1 MSNKIKGITL
11 EIGGDT
17 AGLTKAL
24 SKVNKETGTIQR
36 ELKEVEK
43 ALKLDPNN
51 TELLAQKQL
60 LLADSIAV
68 TEKKVEALR
77 KAKEK
82 ADKEIAEG
90 TEVNQEQYRKL
101 QREIV
106 KTENAL
112 EDAKKQAEETGEA
125 LNKAGDGKK
134 TEKNLSALK
143 GTLGTVT
150 KGALGFGAA
159 VVGVA
164 AGLSELEESTRE
176 YREDL
181 NKLHTAFT
189 SAGKSVQS
197 ADKIYKDFFG
207 ILGES
212 DRAIEAA
219 NHLALL
225 TNNEQELAQWTKI
238 AAGVNATFTDS
249 LPIEGLTEAANE
261 TAKVGQVTG
270 VLADALNW
278 AGISEDEFN
287 AKLEKLNSEQER
299 SALITQTLSDTY
311 SNIGTKYMETNEA
324 VIANREAQLKWN
336 DEMARFGEVI
346 APAKAAVVEFGAD
359 ALGGL
364 TNWITDANSETAQLL
379 KNTKSLSENYKNSAT
394 AIEEQTAKELS
405 EIETIR
411 ILYSELESLVDE
423 TGEINEENRARADF
437 IAGELSNALGTEISL
452 TGNAKKTLDSLRIS
466 VEEYVKQRQ
475 IQILLE
481 AQEDKFIEASENR
494 KKAIDA
500 EAEAYAKMIELEA
513 KYKMP
518 DNLSDEEKW
527 SFARDNMSGDD
538 ASAYAEVV
546 QAYKEAAEAVSGYT
560 QDIQNYYDATT
571 AAAEGNVE
579 KLKTIVDS
587 EGIIRAESAEMA
599 NKTEEEKRAVMKT
612 QFDKALVEYQLALER
627 YKNEP
632 NQANAEM
639 VKAASAH
646 ALEVG
651 AEYEKVGGNINAG
664 LKKGLEDTK
673 KGVFSA
679 VSSIISSIKN
689 LFTSKDGLDEHS
701 PSKWAEGVAEFVDE
715 GLAKGFINK
724 AGVVTDAAGNVVEGV
739 KKVVVAGNEELLE
752 EEKKYLEEKQRIEDE
767 DAAKQKKTAEQIQKE
782 KNKVY
787 LDGLKEAADIAKKER
802 KQVQDYF
809 DDMISDVQK
818 NIANAEKEMTSFR
831 NKLAEIDELAVVP
844 TTTFTGLFGGDDLVV
859 EGTPKLADLSGRI
872 AELTK
877 YHDNLTTLKDMG
889 VDDSL
894 LEEIKGRG
902 EEEGGLFMEAFLN
915 STDEERDLFL
925 RQYEEIGKL
934 SGKTA
939 GEMFQTEIEEATKGI
954 SDVFAEMNPD
964 MLKVGEDWGT
974 VLGEGITTKIK
985 EALETIKGMVGMT
998 DYTPNAGV
1006 VYQTQITQH
1015 ITSTPQTAYESAEQ
1029 TRRVMENL
1037 DSQAV
1042 LS

>member
-17 AGLTKAL
+17 VGLTKAL

-43 ALKLDPNN
+43 ALKLDPKN
-51 TELLAQKQL
+51 TELLTQKQKL
-60 LLADSIAV
+60 LSDSIDV
-68 TEKKVEALR
+68 TQKKVEALK

-82 ADKEIAEG
+82 ADKDMADG

-106 KTENAL
+106 RAENAL
-112 EDAKKQAEETGEA
+112 EDAKKQADETSEA
-125 LNKAGDGKK
+125 LNKAGDGGKAGK
-134 TEKNLSALK
+134 GLSALK
-143 GTLGTVT
+143 GTLGTVA

-159 VVGVA
+159 VGSVA
-164 AGLSELEESTRE
+164 VGLSELEESTRE

-181 NKLHTAFT
+181 NKLHTAFA

-225 TNNEQELAQWTKI
+225 TNNEQELAQWTQI
-238 AAGVNATFTDS
+238 AAGINATFTDS

-261 TAKVGQVTG
+261 TAKVGKVTG

-278 AGISEDEFN
+278 AGINEDDFN
-287 AKLEKLNSEQER
+287 ERLEKLNSEQER

-311 SNIGTKYMETNEA
+311 SDIGTKYMETNEA
-324 VIANREAQLKWN
+324 VIAVREAQLKWN
-336 DEMARFGEVI
+336 DEMARAGELV
-346 APAKAAVVEFGAD
+346 APAKAAVVEFGAELLDNTID
-359 ALGGL
+359 ALTGANNETYQL
-364 TNWITDANSETAQLL
+364 TKNVYDMAESYENSMSSIDKKTVAQLAEVETVKRLYDELCTLVDAN
-379 KNTKSLSENYKNSAT
+379 
-394 AIEEQTAKELS
+394 
-405 EIETIR
+405 
-411 ILYSELESLVDE
+411 
-423 TGEINEENRARADF
+423 GEIAETDKTRAEF

-452 TGNAKKTLDSLRIS
+452 NGDVKRTIDEIGGSIQ
-466 VEEYVKQRQ
+466 EYIKQRQ
-475 IQILLE
+475 IQILLDN
-481 AQEDKFIEASENR
+481 QEDKYIEVREKKKEAIEAETEALMAVAEFEKQHGTDVEKMSWTT
-494 KKAIDA
+494 AI
-500 EAEAYAKMIELEA
+500 EYESLKGTLEA
-513 KYKMP
+513 ATETVK
-518 DNLSDEEKW
+518 NCQDE
-527 SFARDNMSGDD
+527 
-538 ASAYAEVV
+538 
-546 QAYKEAAEAVSGYT
+546 
-560 QDIQNYYDATT
+560 IQNYYDATA
-571 AAAEGNVE
+571 AAAEGNLE
-579 KLKTIVDS
+579 KLQGIVDS
-587 EGIIRAESAEMA
+587 EGIIRANSAELA
-599 NKTEEEKRAVMKT
+599 GKTEEEKRTVMAEQWAKTLAEYTQAVKKYEET
-612 QFDKALVEYQLALER
+612 PNEANKQLVQQAAQTALD
-627 YKNEP
+627 
-632 NQANAEM
+632 
-639 VKAASAH
+639 
-646 ALEVG
+646 VG
-651 AEYEKVGGNINAG
+651 KEYEKVGGEIPAG
-664 LKKGLEDTK
+664 LKRGLE
-673 KGVFSA
+673 SA
-679 VSSIISSIKN
+679 KQGLMDAAKSVVDAVKRV
-689 LFTSKDGLDEHS
+689 FTSITGFDIHS
-701 PSKWAEGVAEFVDE
+701 PSKWAEDVAEFVDE
-715 GLAKGFINK
+715 GLGKGFINK

-739 KKVVVAGNEELLE
+739 KKVFVAGNEELLE

-818 NIANAEKEMTSFR
+818 SIANAEKEMTSFR

-877 YHDNLTTLKDMG
+877 YNNNLTAMKELG
-889 VDDSL
+889 LDDAL
-894 LEEIKGRG
+894 LEEIKERG

-939 GEMFQTEIEEATKGI
+939 GEMFQTEIEEATKGL

-974 VLGEGITTKIK
+974 VLGEGITVKIK
-985 EALETIKGMVGMT
+985 EALESIKGMVGVT
-998 DYTPNAGV
+998 DFTPNAGI

-1015 ITSTPQTAYESAEQ
+1015 ITSTPQTAYETAEQ
-1029 TRRVMENL
+1029 TRRTMENL

>member
-36 ELKEVEK
+36 ELKEVDK
-43 ALKLDPNN
+43 ALKLDPKN
-51 TELLAQKQL
+51 TELLAQKQKL
-60 LLADSIAV
+60 LSDSIDV
-68 TEKKVEALR
+68 TQKKVEALK

-82 ADKEIAEG
+82 ADKDMADG

-106 KTENAL
+106 KAENAL
-112 EDAKKQAEETGEA
+112 EDAKKQANETSEA
-125 LNKAGDGKK
+125 LNKAGDGGKAGK
-134 TEKNLSALK
+134 GLSALK
-143 GTLGTVT
+143 GTLGTVA
-150 KGALGFGAA
+150 KGALAFGAA
-159 VVGVA
+159 VGSVA
-164 AGLSELEESTRE
+164 VGLSELEESTRE

-181 NKLHTAFT
+181 NKLHTAFA

-225 TNNEQELAQWTKI
+225 TNNEQELAQWTQI
-238 AAGVNATFTDS
+238 AAGINATFTDS

-261 TAKVGQVTG
+261 TAKVGKVTG

-278 AGISEDEFN
+278 AGINEDDFN
-287 AKLEKLNSEQER
+287 EKLEKLNSEQER

-311 SNIGTKYMETNEA
+311 SDIGTKYMETNSS
-324 VIANREAQLKWN
+324 VIAAREAQLKWN
-336 DEMARFGEVI
+336 DATAKVGEAV
-346 APAKAAVVEFGAD
+346 APAKAAVVEFGAELLDNTID
-359 ALGGL
+359 ALTGANNETYQL
-364 TNWITDANSETAQLL
+364 TKNVYDMAESYENSMSSIDKKTVAQLAEVETVKLLYDELCTLVDAN
-379 KNTKSLSENYKNSAT
+379 
-394 AIEEQTAKELS
+394 
-405 EIETIR
+405 
-411 ILYSELESLVDE
+411 
-423 TGEINEENRARADF
+423 GEIAEADKTRAEF
-437 IAGELSNALGTEISL
+437 IAGELSKALGTEISL
-452 TGNAKKTLDSLRIS
+452 NGDVKRTIDEIGGSIQ
-466 VEEYVKQRQ
+466 EYIKQRQ
-475 IQILLE
+475 IQILLDG
-481 AQEDKFIEASENR
+481 QEEKYIEASKR
-494 KKAIDA
+494 KQEALKAETEALMALA
-500 EAEAYAKMIELEA
+500 EFEA
-513 KYKMP
+513 KHGT
-518 DNLSDEEKW
+518 NT
-527 SFARDNMSGDD
+527 
-538 ASAYAEVV
+538 AEMTTGQFVR
-546 QAYKEAAEAVSGYT
+546 YT
-560 QDIQNYYDATT
+560 QLQATLRTATENVKNCQDEIQNYYDATA
-571 AAAEGNVE
+571 AAAEGNLE
-579 KLKTIVDS
+579 KLQGIVDS
-587 EGIIRAESAEMA
+587 EGIIRANSAELA
-599 NKTEEEKRAVMKT
+599 GKTEEEKRTVMAEQWAKT
-612 QFDKALVEYQLALER
+612 LAAYTQTVKKYEETPNEANKQLVQQAAQTALD
-627 YKNEP
+627 
-632 NQANAEM
+632 
-639 VKAASAH
+639 
-646 ALEVG
+646 VG
-651 AEYEKVGGNINAG
+651 KEYEKVGGEIPAG
-664 LKKGLEDTK
+664 LKRGLE
-673 KGVFSA
+673 SA
-679 VSSIISSIKN
+679 KQGLMDAAKSVVDAVKRV
-689 LFTSKDGLDEHS
+689 FTSITGFDIHS

-739 KKVVVAGNEELLE
+739 KKVFVAGNEELLE

-818 NIANAEKEMTSFR
+818 SIANAEKEMTSFR

-877 YHDNLTTLKDMG
+877 YHDNLTTLKGMG

-894 LEEIKGRG
+894 LEEIKSRG

-939 GEMFQTEIEEATKGI
+939 GEMFQMEIEEATKGL

-974 VLGEGITTKIK
+974 VLGEGITVKIK
-985 EALETIKGMVGMT
+985 EALESIKGIVGVT
-998 DYTPNAGV
+998 DFTPNAGI

-1015 ITSTPQTAYESAEQ
+1015 ITSTPQTAYETAEQ
-1029 TRRVMENL
+1029 TRRTMENL

>member
-17 AGLTKAL
+17 VGLTKAL

-43 ALKLDPNN
+43 ALKLDPKN
-51 TELLAQKQL
+51 TELLTQKQKL
-60 LLADSIAV
+60 LSDSIDV
-68 TEKKVEALR
+68 TQKKVEALK

-82 ADKEIAEG
+82 ADKDMADG

-106 KTENAL
+106 RAENAL
-112 EDAKKQAEETGEA
+112 EDAKKQADETSEA
-125 LNKAGDGKK
+125 LNKAGDGGKAGK
-134 TEKNLSALK
+134 GLSALK
-143 GTLGTVT
+143 GTLGTVA

-159 VVGVA
+159 VGSVA
-164 AGLSELEESTRE
+164 VGLSELEESTRE

-181 NKLHTAFT
+181 NKLHTAFA

-225 TNNEQELAQWTKI
+225 TNNEQELAQWTQI
-238 AAGVNATFTDS
+238 AAGINATFTDS

-261 TAKVGQVTG
+261 TAKVGKVTG

-278 AGISEDEFN
+278 AGINEDDFN
-287 AKLEKLNSEQER
+287 EKLEKLNSEQER

-311 SNIGTKYMETNEA
+311 SDIGTKYMETNSS
-324 VIANREAQLKWN
+324 VIAAREAQLKWN
-336 DEMARFGEVI
+336 DEMARFGEAV
-346 APAKAAVVEFGAD
+346 APIKADFVELSTTVLGSFVNLIDNTSGLKDESLELSKAIRDNIDAYYEAKEVQEEKVKAAVDEID
-359 ALGGL
+359 YTTRLH
-364 TNWITDANSETAQLL
+364 DEL
-379 KNTKSLSENYKNSAT
+379 KN
-394 AIEEQTAKELS
+394 
-405 EIETIR
+405 
-411 ILYSELESLVDE
+411 LVDE
-423 TGEINEENRARADF
+423 NGNVLDANKNRVSYILNELNEALGIELTLTGDQIQGYKDLGSSIEEMLAKKRAEIILASQEEGYKNALITLEQKQQEQNELRTAIIEKEIALKKALEEEEGKYGLTATVVSDGIKASLVNLKSIYEENAEVVKECNEKKTDYENNYKAIMEGNASAVIAINDSVSESFAVTGE
-437 IAGELSNALGTEISL
+437 
-452 TGNAKKTLDSLRIS
+452 KTKEVL
-466 VEEYVKQRQ
+466 Y
-475 IQILLE
+475 
-481 AQEDKFIEASENR
+481 AQMVSA
-494 KKAIDA
+494 AA
-500 EAEAYAKMIELEA
+500 
-513 KYKMP
+513 
-518 DNLSDEEKW
+518 
-527 SFARDNMSGDD
+527 
-538 ASAYAEVV
+538 AYAETQQQVDAGVKGITQAMADEAFV
-546 QAYKEAAEAVSGYT
+546 QLKQATADYEAIGEAV
-560 QDIQNYYDATT
+560 
-571 AAAEGNVE
+571 
-579 KLKTIVDS
+579 
-587 EGIIRAESAEMA
+587 
-599 NKTEEEKRAVMKT
+599 
-612 QFDKALVEYQLALER
+612 
-627 YKNEP
+627 P
-632 NQANAEM
+632 
-639 VKAASAH
+639 
-646 ALEVG
+646 
-651 AEYEKVGGNINAG
+651 
-664 LKKGLEDTK
+664 
-673 KGVFSA
+673 
-679 VSSIISSIKN
+679 
-689 LFTSKDGLDEHS
+689 DGLSKGIAAKESNATGAAQVLVDAIKKVFTGVAGFFINS
-701 PSKWAEGVAEFVDE
+701 PSKWAKGVTEFVDE

-739 KKVVVAGNEELLE
+739 KKVFVAGNEELLE

-818 NIANAEKEMTSFR
+818 SIANAEKEMTSFR

-877 YHDNLTTLKDMG
+877 YNNNLTAMKELG
-889 VDDSL
+889 LDDAL
-894 LEEIKGRG
+894 LEEIKSRG

-939 GEMFQTEIEEATKGI
+939 GEMFQAEIEEATKEL

-974 VLGEGITTKIK
+974 VLGEGITVKIK
-985 EALETIKGMVGMT
+985 EALESIKGMVGVT
-998 DYTPNAGV
+998 DFTPNAGI
-1006 VYQTQITQH
+1006 VYQTQITQN
-1015 ITSTPQTAYESAEQ
+1015 ITSTPQTAYETAEQ
-1029 TRRVMENL
+1029 TRRTMENL